1 MNLHR
6 QARLNH
12 LSFPT
17 TDVAE
22 TAAFFENYHGCYV
35 VAAGEHCLLER
46 DGFDIVLEQVT
57 EDVPVW
63 PENVHF
69 GLELDSLD
77 DVNTLYG
84 EFLAGGV
91 QMETEV
97 FNNARG
103 SRFFCRA
110 RGDVLIEIN
119 THADRQR
126 PEQWQQLS

>member
-17 TDVAE
+17 ADVAE
-22 TAAFFENYHGCYV
+22 TAAFFEKYLGCDV
-35 VAAGEHCLLER
+35 VAVGEHCLLER
-46 DGFDIVLEQVT
+46 DGFDIVLEQVA

-63 PENVHF
+63 PENFHF

-77 DVNTLYG
+77 DVNALYR
-84 EFLAGGV
+84 EFLDGGV
-91 QMETEV
+91 QMESEV

-110 RGDVLIEIN
+110 PGGLLVEVTTR
-119 THADRQR
+119 ADRQQ
-126 PEQWQQLS
+126 PDQWQALF